1 MIHEQGTAPL
11 MCGASLCAVCPS
23 TGPAVTGSSVNMEA
37 AFSQLTLDVIGKAV
51 FNYNFN
57 SLTQD
62 SPIIQVGEVHV
73 VTCSMLQ
80 PQQLT
85 SVQS

>member
-1 MIHEQGTAPL
+1 MHASSMSWHCKNPL
-11 MCGASLCAVCPS
+11 LTQLLNPGWLKVSNLLSFCV
-23 TGPAVTGSSVNMEA
+23 GPAASGSSVNMEA

-62 SPIIQVGEVHV
+62 SPLIQVRQW
-73 VTCSMLQ
+73 L
-80 PQQLT
+80 
-85 SVQS
+85 